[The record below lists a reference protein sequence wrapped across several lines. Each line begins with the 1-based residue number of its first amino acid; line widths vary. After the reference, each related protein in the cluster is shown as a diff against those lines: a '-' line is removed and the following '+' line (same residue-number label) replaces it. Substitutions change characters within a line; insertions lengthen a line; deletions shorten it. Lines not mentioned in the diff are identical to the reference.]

1 MWVLTVGLR
10 VVLDLWDCYISKS
23 TLMIRIEAGE
33 QEGSRKD

>member
-10 VVLDLWDCYISKS
+10 VLLDLWDCYISKS
-23 TLMIRIEAGE
+23 TLIVSIEAGK

>member
-23 TLMIRIEAGE
+23 TLMISIEAGE
-33 QEGSRKD
+33 QEGSAKD